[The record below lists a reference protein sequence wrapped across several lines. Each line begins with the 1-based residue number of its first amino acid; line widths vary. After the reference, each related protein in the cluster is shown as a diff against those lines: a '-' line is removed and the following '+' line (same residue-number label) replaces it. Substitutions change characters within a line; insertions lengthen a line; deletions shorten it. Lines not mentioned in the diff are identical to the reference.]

1 MAIAKRVAEQIAG
14 SSWIRKMFEE
24 AELLRREGGEVC
36 DFTLGNP
43 RIDPPAGFKQ
53 ALIEV
58 ARSELPGKHG
68 YMANAGLAE
77 VRETVAGYLC
87 REQGVELEGRHVIMT
102 CGAAGAMN
110 VALKTVVN
118 PGDEVLI
125 SAPYFVEY
133 GTYAANHGGTAKVVP
148 GKADFDLDVEALARA
163 ISPQTAALIVNSP
176 NNPTGRVYPEATILA
191 LGEMLEARS
200 REVGRAVY
208 LLSDEPYRKLVYDGV
223 IVPSVMRAYRNSVV
237 LSSYSKDLSIPGER
251 IGLAAIHPEAEDC
264 DGLIGGMSLCNRT
277 LGYVNA
283 PILMQRVVAR
293 LQGVSVD
300 IGIYQRN
307 RDALYEGLVERGY
320 ELARPEGT
328 FYLFPRAPG
337 GDDHDFVAAL
347 RKERILAVPSSG
359 FGIKGYFR
367 LAYCVEPA
375 TIPRALPGFDRAIAR
390 YQ

>member
-24 AELLRREGGEVC
+24 AEVLRRGGGEVC

-43 RIDPPAGFKQ
+43 RIDPPEGFKR

-68 YMANAGLAE
+68 YMANAGLSE
-77 VRETVAGYLC
+77 VRETVARYLSG
-87 REQGVELEGRHVIMT
+87 EQGVELEGRHVIMT

-110 VALKTVVN
+110 VALKTILN
-118 PGDEVLI
+118 PGDEVLV

-133 GTYAANHGGTAKVVP
+133 GTYAANHGGTAKAVAS
-148 GKADFDLDVEALARA
+148 GADFDLDVEALARA

-176 NNPTGRVYPEATILA
+176 NNPTGRVYPEATIRA
-191 LGEMLEARS
+191 LGQMLEDRS
-200 REVGRAVY
+200 REVGRTVY
-208 LLSDEPYRKLVYDGV
+208 LISDEPYRKLVYDGV
-223 IVPSVMRAYRNSVV
+223 SVPSVMKAYRNSVV
-237 LSSYSKDLSIPGER
+237 LTSYSKDLSIPGER
-251 IGLAAIHPEAEDC
+251 IGLAAIHPQAEDC
-264 DGLIGGMSLCNRT
+264 EGLIGGMSLCNRT

-307 RDALYEGLVERGY
+307 RDALYQGLVDRGY
-320 ELARPEGT
+320 ELALPEGT

-337 GDDHDFVAAL
+337 GDDHAFVAAL
-347 RKERILAVPSSG
+347 RKERVLAVPSSG

-367 LAYCVEPA
+367 LAYCVEPE
-375 TIPRALPGFDRAIAR
+375 TIPRAWPGFERAIAPYR
-390 YQ
+390 